1 MRKNACMSLSI
12 CGHTVRETHT
22 HVVMP
27 SLADPS
33 HSMLGGE
40 RVSWR
45 VLMVQVRSY
54 RFYTLHF
61 FRI

>member
-1 MRKNACMSLSI
+1 
-12 CGHTVRETHT
+12 
-22 HVVMP
+22 
-27 SLADPS
+27 
-33 HSMLGGE
+33 MLGGE